1 MAATILDAMKL
12 TTTPPAHVQ
21 AYLPIPKNFASHR
34 DVIAF
39 YNLRYHS
46 LIESGEARPFLY
58 PWAAAGAL
66 LVLISLLIDYRHSRA
81 RRIGS
86 YVAFTLMCCFQVWTV
101 ATNRARNPAAAF
113 GVGLISCFGVLWTAA
128 IMIFNDCQ
136 RDFRRIER
144 RAVNESGGG
153 EVVVEGNGHA
163 TSSGIVLNGSAKDYG
178 RGGDFAIRQRLA
190 AKQDEEASTSK
201 GPSQRRGP
209 LFWQPYPSG
218 PMIERLDWVADVFCS
233 FRGVGWNW
241 QSSGIPDAP
250 NWVQRQLRGETD
262 VPEELETKANEPAI
276 KVSRTGIRRYSDRA
290 ALLKACLIN
299 LAIGYIVID
308 VVKTL
313 GIHDPY
319 MWYGDMT
326 LPPPPFVPA
335 FIRDSHV
342 LTKSYRLMI
351 CLCAIN
357 IALWA
362 IFKMGPVFFVAIL
375 GPRTI
380 GLRGEAW
387 MNPADMFGD
396 FSQVLDSGL
405 AGWWGAWWHQ
415 TFRFAFQQP
424 GDALVDFLGF
434 EKRSIQGKL
443 VSTWVAFFLSG
454 LLHASGSYTQ
464 LGDTYPL
471 TGQLAFFLMQALGV
485 TVQTGVCFWL
495 ASKGVTQRIP
505 RVVRRAANL
514 GIVAVWLYFTSPLL
528 VDDFARGGIWLFEPV
543 PISFARGLGFGPEG
557 EGWWCWYGGL
567 VEWRSGR
574 GWWDSGIA
582 P

>member
-1 MAATILDAMKL
+1 MAAAISDAMKSS
-12 TTTPPAHVQ
+12 TIATIPAHVQ
-21 AYLPIPKNFASHR
+21 AHMALPKNLPSHR
-34 DVIAF
+34 DVMAF
-39 YNLRYHS
+39 YDKRYYS
-46 LIESGEARPFLY
+46 LIESGEAHPFLY

-66 LVLISLLIDYRHSRA
+66 LVLLALLIDYRRSRA
-81 RRIGS
+81 RRIAS
-86 YVAFTLMCCFQVWTV
+86 YGAFALMCAFQVWTI

-128 IMIFNDCQ
+128 IMVFNDCQ

-144 RAVNESGGG
+144 GGG
-153 EVVVEGNGHA
+153 ESLEGVREVDGNASASGVA
-163 TSSGIVLNGSAKDYG
+163 TVNGSVKVN
-178 RGGDFAIRQRLA
+178 GGDYAVRQRLA
-190 AKQDEEASTSK
+190 AKQDEESSTNK

-218 PMIERLDWVADVFCS
+218 PMIERLDWIADVFCS

-250 NWVQRQLRGETD
+250 SWVQRQLRGETD
-262 VPEELETKANEPAI
+262 VQETPNEAI
-276 KVSRTGIRRYSDRA
+276 KVSKTGIRRYSDRR
-290 ALLKACLIN
+290 ALLKSCLVN
-299 LAIGYIVID
+299 LALGYIVLD
-308 VVKTL
+308 GVKTL

-319 MWYGDMT
+319 MWYGDMS
-326 LPPPPFVPA
+326 LPPPA
-335 FIRDSHV
+335 FLPSLIRTSPI
-342 LTKSYRLMI
+342 LTKSYRLLI

-362 IFKMGPVFFVAIL
+362 IFKMGPVFFVALL

-396 FSQVLDSGL
+396 FTHVLDSGL

-424 GDALVDFLGF
+424 GDFLVDFLGV
-434 EKRSIQGKL
+434 ERRSVAGKL

-464 LGDTYPL
+464 LGDTFPL
-471 TGQLAFFLMQALGV
+471 TGQLAFFLAQAFGV
-485 TVQTGVCFWL
+485 TVQTGVVGFL
-495 ASKGVTQRIP
+495 ASKGLTRWIP
-505 RVVRRAANL
+505 RFARRVGNL
-514 GIVAVWLYFTSPLL
+514 VIVTVWLYFTSPLL

-543 PISFARGLGFGPEG
+543 PLSLFRGLGFGPEG

-567 VEWRSGR
+567 VEWRSGE

>member
-1 MAATILDAMKL
+1 MAAAATFDAMNPS
-12 TTTPPAHVQ
+12 TPAHVQ
-21 AYLPIPKNFASHR
+21 AYLPLPKNLPSHR

-46 LIESGEARPFLY
+46 LIASGQAHPFLY
-58 PWAAAGAL
+58 PWAAVGAL
-66 LVLISLLIDYRHSRA
+66 LVLTSLLIDYRRSRA
-81 RRIGS
+81 RRVGS
-86 YVAFTLMCCFQVWTV
+86 YVAFALMSAFQVWTI

-113 GVGLISCFGVLWTAA
+113 GVGLVSCFGVLWTAA
-128 IMIFNDCQ
+128 IMVFNDCQ
-136 RDFRRIER
+136 RDFRRVER
-144 RAVNESGGG
+144 RAGVVDGSGVGEQVGG
-153 EVVVEGNGHA
+153 IASGVALHGSTMGNGH
-163 TSSGIVLNGSAKDYG
+163 GH
-178 RGGDFAIRQRLA
+178 GGDYAIRQRLA
-190 AKQDEEASTSK
+190 AKQDEEYSTNK
-201 GPSQRRGP
+201 GPRQRRGP

-250 NWVQRQLRGETD
+250 NWVQRQLRGETH
-262 VPEELETKANEPAI
+262 VSETTTSPNEPAI
-276 KVSRTGIRRYSDRA
+276 KVSKTGIRRFSYRA
-290 ALLKACLIN
+290 ALLRSCLLN
-299 LAIGYIVID
+299 LALGYIVLD
-308 VVKTL
+308 GVKTL

-326 LPPPPFVPA
+326 LPPPPFLPSL
-335 FIRDSHV
+335 IRDSPV
-342 LTKSYRLMI
+342 LTKSYRLLI

-362 IFKMGPVFFVAIL
+362 IFKMGPVLFVAIL

-396 FSQVLDSGL
+396 FSHVLDSGL

-415 TFRFAFQQP
+415 TFRFAFQAP
-424 GDALVDFLGF
+424 GDALVDFLRV
-434 EKRSIQGKL
+434 ERRSVWGRL

-454 LLHASGSYTQ
+454 CLHASGSYTQ

-471 TGQLAFFLMQALGV
+471 SGQMLFFLMQALGV
-485 TVQTGVCFWL
+485 TVQTGVCFYL
-495 ASKGVTQRIP
+495 ESAGVTAWVPRI
-505 RVVRRAANL
+505 VRRVGNL
-514 GIVAVWLYFTSPLL
+514 AVVTVWLYFTSPLL
-528 VDDFARGGIWLFEPV
+528 VDDFARGGVWLFEPV
-543 PISFARGLGFGPEG
+543 PVSLFRGLGFGPVG

-567 VEWRSGR
+567 VEWRSGAR
-574 GWWDSGIA
+574 WWDTGIA

>member
-1 MAATILDAMKL
+1 MKS
-12 TTTPPAHVQ
+12 PSPAYVQ
-21 AYLPIPKNFASHR
+21 AYTPLPKNLPSHR

-66 LVLISLLIDYRHSRA
+66 LVLISLLIDYRRSRA

-86 YVAFTLMCCFQVWTV
+86 YVCFALMCAFQAWTI

-113 GVGLISCFGVLWTAA
+113 GVGLISCFGVMWTAA

-144 RAVNESGGG
+144 RAVEEGGGG
-153 EVVVEGNGHA
+153 EVECNGHA
-163 TSSGIVLNGSAKDYG
+163 ISSDVQRILNGSAKSNGKNGSDY
-178 RGGDFAIRQRLA
+178 AIRQRLA
-190 AKQDEEASTSK
+190 AKQDEATSSTRKS
-201 GPSQRRGP
+201 PSQRRGP
-209 LFWQPYPSG
+209 LFWQPYPSAG
-218 PMIERLDWVADVFCS
+218 PLLDRLDWVADVFSS

-250 NWVQRQLRGETD
+250 SWVQRQLRGEASI
-262 VPEELETKANEPAI
+262 PENPHEHP
-276 KVSRTGIRRYSDRA
+276 KVSKTGIRRYSDRR
-290 ALLKACLIN
+290 ALLRSCLLN
-299 LAIGYIVID
+299 LALGYFVLD
-308 VVKTL
+308 AVKTL

-319 MWYGDMT
+319 MWYGDHS
-326 LPPPPFVPA
+326 LPPPPFVPD

-342 LTKSYRLMI
+342 LTKSYRLLI

-357 IALWA
+357 IALWC
-362 IFKMGPVFFVAIL
+362 IFKMGPVFFCLIL
-375 GPRTI
+375 SPNLI

-396 FSQVLDSGL
+396 FSHVLDSGL

-415 TFRFAFQQP
+415 TFRFAFQAP
-424 GDALVDFLGF
+424 GDSLVDFLRV
-434 EKRSIQGKL
+434 ERRSVAGRC

-454 LLHASGSYTQ
+454 MLHASGSFTQ

-471 TGQLAFFLMQALGV
+471 TGQLAFFLLQALGV
-485 TVQTGVCFWL
+485 TVQSGGCFWL
-495 ASKGVTQRIP
+495 AEKTGAMGRIP
-505 RVVRRAANL
+505 KVVKRVGNL
-514 GIVAVWLYFTSPLL
+514 GIVTVWLYFTSPLL

-543 PISFARGLGFGPEG
+543 PISLWRGLGFGPEG

-567 VEWRSGR
+567 LEWRSG
-574 GWWDSGIA
+574 GAWWDTGIA

>member
-1 MAATILDAMKL
+1 MATAAILNAMKSQS
-12 TTTPPAHVQ
+12 PAYVQ
-21 AYLPIPKNFASHR
+21 AYTPLPKNLPSHR

-39 YNLRYHS
+39 YDKRYYS

-66 LVLISLLIDYRHSRA
+66 LVLISLLIDYRRSRP

-86 YVAFTLMCCFQVWTV
+86 YVAFALMCGFQVWTI

-113 GVGLISCFGVLWTAA
+113 GVGLISCFGIMWTAA

-144 RAVNESGGG
+144 RAVKEGG
-153 EVVVEGNGHA
+153 EVEGNGHA
-163 TSSGIVLNGSAKDYG
+163 SSSGVQALNGSAKG
-178 RGGDFAIRQRLA
+178 NGSGGDYAIRQRLA

-250 NWVQRQLRGETD
+250 NWVQRQLRGETH
-262 VPEELETKANEPAI
+262 VPEQIDLPNEPVV
-276 KVSRTGIRRYSDRA
+276 KVSKTGIRRYSDRA
-290 ALLKACLIN
+290 ALLKSCLLN
-299 LAIGYIVID
+299 LALGYVVLD
-308 VVKTL
+308 AVKTI

-319 MWYGDMT
+319 MWYGDLS
-326 LPPPPFVPA
+326 LPPPPFLPA
-335 FIRDSHV
+335 FIRDSYV
-342 LTKSYRLMI
+342 LTKSYRLLI

-357 IALWA
+357 IALWC

-396 FSQVLDSGL
+396 FSHVLDSGL

-424 GDALVDFLGF
+424 GDALVDFLGV
-434 EKRSIQGKL
+434 EKRSVKGKL

-454 LLHASGSYTQ
+454 MLHASGSFTQ

-471 TGQLAFFLMQALGV
+471 TGQLAFFLTQALGV
-485 TVQTGVCFWL
+485 TVQTGVVFWL
-495 ASKGVTQRIP
+495 ASKGLTQRIP
-505 RVVRRAANL
+505 RVVRRVANL
-514 GIVAVWLYFTSPLL
+514 VIVTVWLYFTSPLL

-543 PISFARGLGFGPEG
+543 PISLWRGLGFGPEG

-567 VEWRSGR
+567 LEWRSGSA
-574 GWWDSGIA
+574 WWDSGIA